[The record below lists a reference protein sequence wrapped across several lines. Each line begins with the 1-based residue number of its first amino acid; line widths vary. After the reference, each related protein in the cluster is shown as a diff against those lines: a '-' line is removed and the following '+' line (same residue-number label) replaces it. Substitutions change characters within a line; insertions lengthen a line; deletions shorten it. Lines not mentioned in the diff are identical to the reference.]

1 MKVFFFLI
9 ITLPLLFVMRSTFA
23 QSASMEKV
31 VLLKCKGNLNVSQR
45 VDDRRERSVNE
56 ALFAAEVRYKA
67 DEPKSLLVDLSGTR
81 LLACNSTDSF
91 VTCEAKREFSTVY
104 GEVPFKGT
112 LADKSAKYSFLTKA
126 TLNRLTGLMQYE
138 NISTSE
144 TTEPVRGS
152 SRREESGTFECHI
165 GTKQLL

>member
-9 ITLPLLFVMRSTFA
+9 ITLLLLFVTRSNFA

-67 DEPKSLLVDLSGTR
+67 DEPKSLLVDLSD
-81 LLACNSTDSF
+81 LALVFRPPYPSPHAACLVWAASQARSN
-91 VTCEAKREFSTVY
+91 CI
-104 GEVPFKGT
+104 G
-112 LADKSAKYSFLTKA
+112 LT
-126 TLNRLTGLMQYE
+126 
-138 NISTSE
+138 
-144 TTEPVRGS
+144 
-152 SRREESGTFECHI
+152 
-165 GTKQLL
+165 